1 MKRTVTLTKINS
13 NKNSSFVAGSAA
25 QRLGYVWPLTEE
37 LCGFSKKYNAKQRLQ
52 RTIINIQRRKS

>member
-1 MKRTVTLTKINS
+1 MKRTITLTKS
-13 NKNSSFVAGSAA
+13 NFNEKSSFVEGSAA

-37 LCGFSKKYNAKQRLQ
+37 LCGLGNKYNAKQRLQ